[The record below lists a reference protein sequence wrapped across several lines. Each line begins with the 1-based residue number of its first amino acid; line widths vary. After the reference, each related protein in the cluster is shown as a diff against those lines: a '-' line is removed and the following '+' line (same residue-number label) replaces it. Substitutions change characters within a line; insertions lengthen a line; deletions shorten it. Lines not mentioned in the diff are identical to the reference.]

1 MRRASGAAS
10 GLFFAERGPRLKR
23 WGDVLAWVFFGL
35 AALSLAAWPLMIW
48 WRVNNGL
55 PVGPATLETLPYP
68 LGALFFGIIAR
79 GLKLWTD
86 LPPLTQRNRLK
97 SEEAGAPV
105 LVGGNLGA
113 PGGDRAEGPK
123 TPAATKLAGAY
134 SRVSIKFVS

>member
-1 MRRASGAAS
+1 VGAFLCRKGTPLEA
-10 GLFFAERGPRLKR
+10 L
-23 WGDVLAWVFFGL
+23 GDVLAWVFFGL

-86 LPPLTQRNRLK
+86 LPPLTQRNRHQPKVRKRQEPRCSLEGT
-97 SEEAGAPV
+97 SGLPAAI
-105 LVGGNLGA
+105 
-113 PGGDRAEGPK
+113 GPK
-123 TPAATKLAGAY
+123 GPRRQQQP
-134 SRVSIKFVS
+134 S

>member
-1 MRRASGAAS
+1 MTSS
-10 GLFFAERGPRLKR
+10 SWGLFFAERGPRLKR

-86 LPPLTQRNRLK
+86 LPPLTQRKRHQ
-97 SEEAGAPV
+97 
-105 LVGGNLGA
+105 
-113 PGGDRAEGPK
+113 
-123 TPAATKLAGAY
+123 T
-134 SRVSIKFVS
+134 